1 MKRDGDDF
9 NGLLSSKAGHYFT
22 IKHRG
27 EDVEDERS
35 SLLPGSRVLGLIML
49 DIKNNKGWQF

>member
-22 IKHRG
+22 IKHKG
-27 EDVEDERS
+27 EDVEDKRS
-35 SLLPGSRVLGLIML
+35 SLLPGSQVLGRIIQYLT
-49 DIKNNKGWQF
+49 